1 MAFLS
6 LTCRLG
12 RSDKC
17 EAAKAAL
24 LALVPVTAEVNVPV
38 DLHRFIIGMKGK
50 DVREMMTTYD
60 VNIKGNA
67 QWDCSSP
74 FLPSIHPS
82 IHPSIPPD
90 SIRL

>member
-1 MAFLS
+1 MILMAFLS

-82 IHPSIPPD
+82 HPIQFGSD
-90 SIRL
+90 C